1 MTATEALRQPHG
13 WCLPLADGCVAFQ
26 IGAENPWPHNAEAY
40 PVIRPPMTDA
50 EIDAS
55 FYPPRAQLKAEDW
68 DASTK
73 RPKVSQANAER
84 VLREGPDAE
93 NLFRHAVYSA
103 GMEFA
108 AALCDF
114 SIVHMIKGRDYIDRD
129 SAMALVA
136 KWRYKVD
143 QASKAY
149 RDAAVLRDG
158 EKQEPVAWAA
168 ESTTGACVR
177 MLTKISLLESEVD
190 RYVNRSDIAAIGCNR
205 VKVPLYR
212 AAPQPPAAPSGDM
225 VREKALKGL
234 VYASTRYMNAVL
246 GSEIARTTQFD
257 QKPAKAAEQIA
268 AGELLQTAIEI
279 AITATK
285 D

>member
-1 MTATEALRQPHG
+1 MTAIQALRQCIEAMKLVDFKDCAESAELWHKFN
-13 WCLPLADGCVAFQ
+13 LA
-26 IGAENPWPHNAEAY
+26 
-40 PVIRPPMTDA
+40 
-50 EIDAS
+50 
-55 FYPPRAQLKAEDW
+55 
-68 DASTK
+68 
-73 RPKVSQANAER
+73 QANAER

-149 RDAAVLRDG
+149 RDAAVLREG

-212 AAPQPPAAPSGDM
+212 AAPQPPAAPSGDVDLSKLRRFGAGECDPD
-225 VREKALKGL
+225 VREREGGEFVLFDE
-234 VYASTRYMNAVL
+234 VVAV
-246 GSEIARTTQFD
+246 
-257 QKPAKAAEQIA
+257 
-268 AGELLQTAIEI
+268 
-279 AITATK
+279 ITATK
-285 D
+285 E